1 MLCPVPDI
9 CCGVEARMTCREFR
23 DRHLAF
29 MDGAMSDAELVEMQR
44 HIAECACCERHD
56 TAVRRGL
63 LVFRNLPPIAPSA
76 DFSARLNAKLRQ
88 LHDADVR
95 AAMYRGPGLGSF
107 LAAAAGVVAVGIL
120 TVAAFEL
127 TEQHQMLSLAPVVA
141 TAPAPSPSPMV
152 SHAYVASASAGMSVW
167 PAVMLAEQAP
177 IHLVATQFREA
188 SLGR

>member
-1 MLCPVPDI
+1 
-9 CCGVEARMTCREFR
+9 MTCREFR

-29 MDGAMSDAELVEMQR
+29 TDGVMPDAELVEMQR
-44 HIAECACCERHD
+44 HIAECEQCRRHD

-88 LHDADVR
+88 LHDADAR
-95 AAMYRGPGLGSF
+95 AAMYRGPGVGSF
-107 LAAAAGVVAVGIL
+107 LAAAAGVMAVGLL
-120 TVAAFEL
+120 TVAAFEWG
-127 TEQHQMLSLAPVVA
+127 EPHQALSLAPVVA
-141 TAPAPSPSPMV
+141 TAPAPSPMV
-152 SHAYVASASAGMSVW
+152 SHTFVASASAGMSVW

-177 IHLVATQFREA
+177 IHLVNTQFRGA